1 MTHPTVKWLA
11 LAVWLASSALATS
24 ASAKDTLI
32 DLDNAR
38 VGGYG
43 GPVFKSGQIQNEQTF
58 EIGASGGAT
67 FTTGRHSI
75 TLGGGAYSLVNELAW
90 DTDERL
96 EMGYGGLILGYTYN
110 PEALAHVDT
119 QLLLGGGGVTIVNLD
134 DTSANSE
141 GTFLISELT
150 AQVGVNITDF
160 MAIGLGASFRQTS
173 DPGIS
178 GLGAND
184 LSRPGFFISFQF
196 GSL

>member
-1 MTHPTVKWLA
+1 MAHPTIKWLA
-11 LAVWLASSALATS
+11 LIVWLASSALTTS

-43 GPVFKSGQIQNEQTF
+43 GPMFKSGQIQNEQTF

-75 TLGGGAYSLVNELAW
+75 ALGGGIYSLANELDW
-90 DTDERL
+90 DIDERL
-96 EMGYGGLILGYTYN
+96 EMSYGGLILGYTYN

-119 QLLLGGGGVTIVNLD
+119 QLLLGAGGVTMVNLD
-134 DTSANSE
+134 GANSD
-141 GTFLISELT
+141 GTFLVSELT
-150 AQVGVNITDF
+150 TQVSVNVTDF

-173 DPGIS
+173 DPGII

-184 LSRPGFFISFQF
+184 LSSPGFFISFQF